1 MKIDSF
7 EEKNKKLTYSHDVEV
22 DHGFSKSSKNL

>member
-7 EEKNKKLTYSHDVEV
+7 EEKKKLTYSHDVEV
-22 DHGFSKSSKNL
+22 DHGFNKSSKNL